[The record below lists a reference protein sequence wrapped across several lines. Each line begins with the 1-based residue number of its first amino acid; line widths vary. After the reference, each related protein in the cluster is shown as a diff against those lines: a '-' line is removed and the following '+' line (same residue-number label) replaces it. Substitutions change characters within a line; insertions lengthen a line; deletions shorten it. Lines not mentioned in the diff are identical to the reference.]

1 MPDNSSEAVRRWRS
15 GESLRWP
22 TALRR
27 ARPSMSILTLVS
39 ELACEERGLTIN
51 VAATSCSITDIS
63 AGDGVWSCVELL
75 DVCAGGGTAELHD
88 PILARS
94 QAVEDP
100 ARIDND
106 SAGDC
111 SDYRCSE
118 FDSSGKE
125 AALAPTPPASTGGI
139 C

>member
-1 MPDNSSEAVRRWRS
+1 MRGSSSEAERLWRLAGLRRWR
-15 GESLRWP
+15 

-63 AGDGVWSCVELL
+63 AGDGVWSCVERLE
-75 DVCAGGGTAELHD
+75 VCAGGGTAELHD

-125 AALAPTPPASTGGI
+125 AALAPTPPACT
-139 C
+139 